1 MGFVYLLFKKKN
13 YLGRDGNG
21 LYSSTLLLRAT
32 MRSS

>member
-1 MGFVYLLFKKKN
+1 MGFVYIMFKKN
-13 YLGRDGNG
+13 DLGRDGNG